1 MSFSTHSVFVTPL
14 LVPLLA
20 PAASALVL
28 QSGSAAPTGP
38 HRALASR
45 LLVDLDVDTDR
56 DGVVEVSGP
65 DDDAGEETWSPAKG
79 AVFLFNNDDDD
90 GDGVADAID
99 GQVNGA
105 ADALDLA
112 PVLLRPMRGAPP
124 SWTGGI
130 AVDAAAAPWVK
141 LFRELGGSWT
151 AFDPLTTTLL
161 AADLRAG
168 VRFGIEA
175 LDYAQTATAEPGK
188 WGGEVTLTLRVWDGY
203 GMLAG
208 EDAVR
213 LRVAP
218 FLLHSNLDPGRTV
231 YVTEKTYTQPFIAE
245 LAPPVA
251 ASGALLDPVDAI
263 SMEPSYGI
271 WFQDAM
277 EFGYSAMPAPGGRR
291 CLPAVLRSP
300 RGEALDAWTWKY
312 RLGPDFGYVF
322 KGWIRSGV
330 GWIDWFGNLDCTPP
344 LPGWPLGRIYSGHQ
358 GSLTL
363 HPQVL
368 SFLDAQ
374 RVQGPVLSIDTGWL
388 LIGHVDEEICFVP
401 ADHGSPYRMLIPST
415 TAALAILQDL
425 QSQGK
430 GGLAVFAG
438 TSDQTTVNGLL
449 GWTQFV
455 GYNQNLQATIDAVR
469 QQMKTGCG
477 IAEADIVDVPSLFW
491 KSGGSSQAVAHM
503 PNMVNSLI
511 LSGRVVSADP
521 YGPVD
526 GGVDKFKE
534 PFEQEMNAIGLQV
547 DFVDDWYPY
556 HEWAGEVHC
565 GTNAVRTPA
574 APDWWD
580 VP

>member
-1 MSFSTHSVFVTPL
+1 MSFSAIPVLAMPL
-14 LVPLLA
+14 LVSSLA
-20 PAASALVL
+20 VPASALAL
-28 QSGSAAPTGP
+28 QSGSAAPTSP
-38 HRALASR
+38 RSALAPQ
-45 LLVDLDVDTDR
+45 LLVDLDVDADR
-56 DGVVEVSGP
+56 DGVVEPSGP
-65 DDDAGEETWSPAKG
+65 DDDAGEDIWSAAKG
-79 AVFLFNNDDDD
+79 AVFLFNDDDDD
-90 GDGVADAID
+90 GDG
-99 GQVNGA
+99 A
-105 ADALDLA
+105 ADATDAVVNGVADVLDLA

-130 AVDAAAAPWVK
+130 AVDAAAAPWVR
-141 LFRELGGSWT
+141 LFREQGGSWT
-151 AFDPLTTTLL
+151 PYDPVTTTLL

-168 VRFGIEA
+168 VRLGIEA
-175 LDYAQTATAEPGK
+175 RDYAQTATGEPGK
-188 WGGEVTLTLRVWDGY
+188 WGGEATLTLRVWDGY

-218 FLLHSNLDPGRTV
+218 FLLHSNLDPAEVV

-245 LAPPVA
+245 LGPPVA
-251 ASGALLDPVDAI
+251 AAGALLHPIDAI
-263 SMEPSYGI
+263 TMEPSYGI
-271 WFQDAM
+271 WDQDAM

-312 RLGPDFGYVF
+312 RLGPDFGYVY

-363 HPQVL
+363 HPEVL

-401 ADHGSPYRMLIPST
+401 SNTGSPYRMLIPSP

-430 GGLAVFAG
+430 GGLVVFAG

-455 GYNQNLQATIDAVR
+455 SYNQNLQATIDGVR
-469 QQMKTGCG
+469 QEMKAGCG
-477 IAEADIVDVPSLFW
+477 IAETDIIDVPSLFW
-491 KSGGSSQAVAHM
+491 KTGGAGQAVAHM
-503 PNMVNSLI
+503 PNMVNALV
-511 LSGRVVSADP
+511 LRDRVVTSDP
-521 YGPVD
+521 YGPMD
-526 GGVDKFKE
+526 GGVDKFAE
-534 PFEQEMNAIGLQV
+534 PLVQALAAIGLPV
-547 DFVDDWYPY
+547 ELVDDWYPY
-556 HEWAGEVHC
+556 HSWAGEVHC

-574 APDWWD
+574 AGDWWE